1 MTRYRSVRAL
11 ARGLKL
17 LRVFNEIGSASIQE
31 LASASLLHRT
41 TVYRLLDTLKELGY
55 VQENESDQTFRLTR
69 LVKTLS
75 SGFGDSDWVREV
87 AYPIL
92 VELSKQVVWPVNLLV
107 PFADTMMVIETT
119 HHLSPFS
126 IHRGLIGT
134 RWPYM
139 TTAYGRAFL
148 AFCTDAER
156 VELLNLLR
164 HSSIVDNG
172 RVSDSRYVRSI
183 IRKTQEQ
190 GYGSTVDEAVV
201 GNSSIAVP
209 IPLEGR
215 TLGCLNVLFFTSAM
229 TPTEA
234 ATKYLSL
241 LRNAADEIGAAARK
255 IAPLGTVAALPV
267 APDANLKP
275 VSSAPRRQ
283 RVSREDR
290 PNMRRKVRL

>member
-1 MTRYRSVRAL
+1 MTRYRPVRAL
-11 ARGLKL
+11 ARGLTL
-17 LRVFNEIGSASIQE
+17 IRVFNETGPASIQE
-31 LASASLLHRT
+31 LASASALHRT

-55 VQENESDQTFRLTR
+55 VEENKSDQTFQLTG
-69 LVKTLS
+69 LVRRLS
-75 SGFGDSDWVREV
+75 SGYSDSDWVRAV

-92 VELSKQVVWPVNLLV
+92 VELSKQVVWPVNFLV
-107 PFADTMMVIETT
+107 PFADTMMVVETT

-156 VELLNLLR
+156 SELLNLLR
-164 HSSIVDNG
+164 NSSIEDNSRAKDG
-172 RVSDSRYVRSI
+172 RYVRAI
-183 IRKTQEQ
+183 VRKTLEQ

-209 IPLEGR
+209 VHLDGR

-229 TPTEA
+229 TPAEA
-234 ATKYLSL
+234 ATKYLIPL
-241 LRNAADEIGAAARK
+241 KRAADRIGAAAKK
-255 IAPLGTVAALPV
+255 IAPLGTAVESSLYDPSK
-267 APDANLKP
+267 KP
-275 VSSAPRRQ
+275 VSSALRSQ
-283 RVSREDR
+283 RVSHQDR
-290 PNMRRKVRL
+290 PSTRRKARV

>member
-1 MTRYRSVRAL
+1 MTRYRPVRAL
-11 ARGLKL
+11 ARGLNL
-17 LRVFNEIGSASIQE
+17 IRVFNEIGPASIQE
-31 LASASLLHRT
+31 LASASALHRT

-55 VQENESDQTFRLTR
+55 VEENKSDQTFRLTG
-69 LVKTLS
+69 LVKTLT
-75 SGFGDSDWVREV
+75 SGYSDSDWVREI

-92 VELSKQVVWPVNLLV
+92 EDISSQVVWPVNFLV
-107 PFADTMMVIETT
+107 PFADTMMVAETT

-156 VELLNLLR
+156 SELLNLLR
-164 HSSIVDNG
+164 RSNIEDN
-172 RVSDSRYVRSI
+172 RRAIDARYVRSI
-183 IRKTQEQ
+183 IRKTLDQ

-209 IPLEGR
+209 VRLEGR
-215 TLGCLNVLFFTSAM
+215 TLGCINVLFFTSAM

-234 ATKYLSL
+234 AAKYLSL
-241 LRNAADEIGAAARK
+241 LKRAADRIGAAAQK
-255 IAPLGTVAALPV
+255 IAPLGTAIESSHHDPS
-267 APDANLKP
+267 KRP
-275 VSSAPRRQ
+275 VSSAYRSQ
-283 RVSREDR
+283 RVGRQER
-290 PNMRRKVRL
+290 AGGTRRRVQA